1 MPYYKNASNF
11 LCNLNRKLQDNLFS
25 PQILHYQANDLHS
38 KFYVEEID
46 SNWLTDFQISLFN
59 RHSNLIHGGDRD

>member
-1 MPYYKNASNF
+1 MHLIF

-25 PQILHYQANDLHS
+25 PQISHYQANDLHS

-46 SNWLTDFQISLFN
+46 SNWLTDF
-59 RHSNLIHGGDRD
+59 